1 MTTPVRIVVLGCGR
15 AATTHSRVLRR
26 LGGVEL
32 SYASRDP
39 ARAEAYRRRHGG
51 RRAYGSYDE
60 ALADAGNRVALVTTP
75 TASHH
80 ELTMRALDADR
91 DVIVEKPAFMRSADV
106 QAVHA
111 AAASRGRQVFVAENY
126 FYRPMTRRLR
136 LWISRG
142 DLGDVRFVAVN
153 ATRHQPV
160 AGWREDPS
168 MSGGGALFEG
178 GIHWINFLSN
188 ISLDVAQVTGFR
200 SGASV
205 GPDRSA
211 LVVFRYTSG
220 AVGTLAYSWEL
231 PAPLGGLRLS
241 KVQGTHGAVTFET
254 NGLLY
259 VKTGRRRGVGF
270 PALRDP
276 SGYRAMHRDFLNAIR
291 TGAAPQFT
299 LELAHRDLCLLERAQ
314 RTAMAR

>member
-1 MTTPVRIVVLGCGR
+1 MTAPLRIVVLGCGH
-15 AATTHSRVLRR
+15 AAVTHSRVLRR

-51 RRAYGSYDE
+51 RRAYGSYDDG
-60 ALADAGNRVALVTTP
+60 LADAGNQVALITTP
-75 TASHH
+75 TASHQ
-80 ELTMRALDADR
+80 ELTMRALETGK
-91 DVIVEKPAFMRSADV
+91 DVVVEKPAFMRSADV

-111 AAASRGRQVFVAENY
+111 AAAMRSRRVFVAENF
-126 FYRPMTRRLR
+126 FYKPMTRRLR
-136 LWISRG
+136 RWMSRA
-142 DLGDVRFVAVN
+142 DFGDVRFVVVN
-153 ATRHQPV
+153 ATRRQRLD
-160 AGWREDPS
+160 GWRLDPS
-168 MSGGGALFEG
+168 LSGGGALFEG

-188 ISLDVAQVTGFR
+188 IGLDVAEVAGFR
-200 SGASV
+200 SGANV
-205 GPDRSA
+205 GADRSS
-211 LVVFRYTSG
+211 LVVFRYSCG

-254 NGLLY
+254 NGAFY
-259 VKTGRRRGVGF
+259 VKTGRRRAFGF

-291 TGAAPQFT
+291 TGTDPQFT
-299 LELAHRDLCLLERAQ
+299 LDLAHRDLCLIERAQ
-314 RTAMAR
+314 RTAMSR